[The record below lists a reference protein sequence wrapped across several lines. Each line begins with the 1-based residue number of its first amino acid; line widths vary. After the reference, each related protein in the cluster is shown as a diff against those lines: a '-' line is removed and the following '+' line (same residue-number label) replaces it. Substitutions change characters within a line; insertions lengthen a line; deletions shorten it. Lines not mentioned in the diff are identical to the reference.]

1 VIPGVKNM
9 DTTITLSRKDQIFQT
24 AAKLFR
30 EKGFEAASMRDI
42 AAELGI
48 EAASLYSHIKSKDEI
63 LETICFRMADEFLTA
78 IAEVNDIYF
87 NAEEKLRMA
96 IKNHVQIIADDL
108 DASTVFLRE
117 WRNLTGEK
125 LKDFIGLRNKY
136 ENGFREII
144 TLGEDENVFETV
156 DKKFAVLTI
165 LSAVNWIVEW
175 YKPDGNMTPEEI
187 AKNLSDF
194 ILTGLGKKAT
204 S

>member
-1 VIPGVKNM
+1 M

-144 TLGEDENVFETV
+144 TLGEDENIFDTV

-175 YKPDGNMTPEEI
+175 YKPDGNMSPEEI

>member
-1 VIPGVKNM
+1 M

-144 TLGEDENVFETV
+144 TLGEDENIFETV

-175 YKPDGNMTPEEI
+175 YKPNGNMTPEEI

-194 ILTGLGKKAT
+194 ILTGLGKKAI